1 MNDTPSQNCI
11 GSRVRIPQFDSAQKT
26 QTGVVTGS
34 KPTLAF
40 TITCYPPVHPN
51 RMLETGCISARP
63 RNAVLRRCI
72 IHFMPP
78 LHIRLPLIT
87 RSSCL
92 GFIRSP
98 IDSSVYG
105 GFKSTFRGARSVS
118 PRGANKERHHA
129 ARCRS
134 GAAHRFAASPGST
147 DISVASCARPAG
159 PCDCSCISQTSPAAQ
174 SDLGLISTARDCT
187 R

>member
-1 MNDTPSQNCI
+1 MNAKVGFEPVTTPVWVFCAESNCGI
-11 GSRVRIPQFDSAQKT
+11 RTRDPMQFCD
-26 QTGVVTGS
+26 GVS
-34 KPTLAF
+34 FAL
-40 TITCYPPVHPN
+40 CH
-51 RMLETGCISARP
+51 RCISCDG
-63 RNAVLRRCI
+63 VSFTLCHRCI
-72 IHFMPP
+72 
-78 LHIRLPLIT
+78 
-87 RSSCL
+87 SGCL
-92 GFIRSP
+92 LSHEVAAWVSFRSP

-147 DISVASCARPAG
+147 NISVASCARPAG